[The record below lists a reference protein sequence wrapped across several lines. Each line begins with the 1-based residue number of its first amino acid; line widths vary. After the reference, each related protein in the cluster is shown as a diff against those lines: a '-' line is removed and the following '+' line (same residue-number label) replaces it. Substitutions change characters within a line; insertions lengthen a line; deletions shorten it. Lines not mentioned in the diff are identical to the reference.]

1 MIGSKKLIAI
11 VRKWQKIPCIGRR
24 PILLPGTDRGERPP
38 SKGHFVVY
46 TMDERRF
53 LFPLAYLR
61 TNIFQ
66 ELFRLSEEEFGLPRD
81 GPITLPCD
89 AASMEKVVSLVRR
102 PVPKK
107 L

>member
-1 MIGSKKLIAI
+1 MIGLKKLIAI
-11 VRKWQKIPCIGRR
+11 VRKWQKIPCTRRR
-24 PILLPGTDRGERPP
+24 PILLPGRYRGERPP

-61 TNIFQ
+61 TNIFL

>member
-1 MIGSKKLIAI
+1 MIGLKKLIAI
-11 VRKWQKIPCIGRR
+11 ARKWQKIACIGRR
-24 PILLPGTDRGERPP
+24 PTLLSGTYRGKPPP

-46 TMDERRF
+46 TMDKRRF
-53 LFPLAYLR
+53 VFPLGYLR

-89 AASMEKVVSLVRR
+89 AASMEKVVSLV
-102 PVPKK
+102 
-107 L
+107 